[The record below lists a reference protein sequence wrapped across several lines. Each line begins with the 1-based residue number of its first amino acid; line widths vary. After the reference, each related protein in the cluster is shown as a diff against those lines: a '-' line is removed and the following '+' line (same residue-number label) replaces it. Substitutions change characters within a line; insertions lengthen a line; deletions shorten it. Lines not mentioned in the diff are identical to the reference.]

1 MKKVLTA
8 GLLLTT
14 FTLFVLAQTK
24 PRSATSAA
32 GAKASIARGELVY
45 KKYCLTCHQ
54 ADGSGVPNMNP
65 PLSKTTWVSGDKTK
79 LIKVVLNGFP
89 APVDIDGNPYTN
101 VMAPHNFLKDQEIAD
116 VLTYVRNNFGNK
128 GAAITVA
135 QVKAA
140 RAKK

>member
-1 MKKVLTA
+1 MKRNLIAV
-8 GLLLTT
+8 LLLTT
-14 FTLFVLAQTK
+14 FSLYVLAQTK
-24 PRSATSAA
+24 PKAA
-32 GAKASIARGELVY
+32 AHPSTKASVAAGELVY

-65 PLSKTTWVSGDKTK
+65 PLSKTTYVSGDKTR

-116 VLTYVRNNFGNK
+116 VLTYVRNSFGNK
-128 GAAITVA
+128 GTAITVA
-135 QVKAA
+135 QVKTA